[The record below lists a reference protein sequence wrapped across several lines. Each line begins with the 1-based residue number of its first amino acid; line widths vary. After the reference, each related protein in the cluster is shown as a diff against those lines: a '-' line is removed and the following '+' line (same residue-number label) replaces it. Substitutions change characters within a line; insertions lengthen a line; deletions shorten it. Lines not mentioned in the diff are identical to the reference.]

1 MNMNV
6 AWTSNSSLKGLICG
20 PPDLWVTSA
29 AEASAQRK
37 HREEEEESKQK
48 KPACSVRS
56 AGHLVGL
63 LLWLVLVQEFPL
75 GVGDLAAGKHTADI
89 QTAVSEV
96 C

>member
-6 AWTSNSSLKGLICG
+6 AWTSNSSLKGLIFG

-37 HREEEEESKQK
+37 HREEEESKQK
-48 KPACSVRS
+48 ETSCSVRL

-75 GVGDLAAGKHTADI
+75 GVWDLAAGKHTADI